1 MALDINKIKNRLNAL
16 NQSNTKS
23 NLLWKPSP
31 GKQVVRIVP
40 YKYEPSNPFIELKF
54 HYGLNGKTFLS
65 PDTFHRADPI
75 VEFADKLKSTG
86 DKEDWK
92 AGRNMEPK
100 MRTYVPVIVRGEEEQ
115 GVRFWGFGKQVYE
128 ELMTII
134 SDPDYG
140 DITDLTNGY
149 DINVE
154 FKTAEEVNKNF
165 PETSIR
171 PRPKSGPALDSKVK
185 NAKQLLEN
193 QTNILDLF
201 TEPSYEELKLE
212 LEKWLA
218 PTEDQESDTTVTE
231 YNPVVDDSSDEQK
244 SAPKAKAS
252 TAVAEEFDKMFN
264 S

>member
-16 NQSNTKS
+16 NQTNTKS
-23 NLLWKPSP
+23 NLLWKPTP

-100 MRTYVPVIVRGEEEQ
+100 MRTYVPIIVRGEEEQ
-115 GVRFWGFGKQVYE
+115 GVRFWGFGKSVYE

-134 SDPDYG
+134 ADPDYG

-154 FKTAEEVNKNF
+154 FKTAEEVNKSF

-171 PRPKSGPALDSKVK
+171 PRPKSGPAFDSKIK
-185 NAKQLLEN
+185 NAKSLLEN

-218 PTEDQESDTTVTE
+218 PSDGDQASDTTVTE
-231 YNPVVDDSSDEQK
+231 YN
-244 SAPKAKAS
+244 
-252 TAVAEEFDKMFN
+252 AVAEDTDGEQDGAAKTSSDVSAEFDKMFN
-264 S
+264 G